1 MSVTISAAPVVSSD
15 VQAAPVAAEQ
25 PLSEFVAQMQSSALA
40 GMPHAANPA
49 ALAAELVGTLRNYF
63 DQAQRFQKGVWLGLD
78 AHGDK
83 GTDPAPAP
91 PTSEVA
97 FRLHGGPAREPLDG
111 DSGVSPGGALDLAQL
126 QHTMNVALAAM
137 NFSTQ
142 TALVVRGTSQISH
155 SANTLLKGQ

>member
-1 MSVTISAAPVVSSD
+1 MSVTISATPVVLND

-25 PLSEFVAQMQSSALA
+25 PLSEFVAQMQNSALS
-40 GMPHAANPA
+40 GMGHAANPA

-63 DQAQRFQKGVWLGLD
+63 DQARRFEKGGWPGLD
-78 AHGDK
+78 AHDDGAM
-83 GTDPAPAP
+83 DPAPTP

-97 FRLHGGPAREPLDG
+97 LKLHGGPAREPLDS
-111 DSGVSPGGALDLAQL
+111 DSRASTAGGVDLTQL
-126 QHTMNVALAAM
+126 QRTMNVALAAM
-137 NFSTQ
+137 NFSTE